1 MIICTI
7 LKSYLQDILE
17 AVEDTNYS
25 SLKHISIQDDSL
37 NMCISQCIVLYKAL
51 HHIKLKKSWL
61 L

>member
-37 NMCISQCIVLYKAL
+37 NMCISQCIV
-51 HHIKLKKSWL
+51 
-61 L
+61 